1 MAQVPSIVRD
11 AKASPRRDRFPGRD
25 GPSRRARHA
34 VPLHFDQRRP
44 RSCRGLPG
52 SRSPG
57 LRVAALRTP
66 PQLTLFL
73 LLLLSAIT
81 AFAQFETKLT
91 ASDPGREDFFGEAV
105 AISGDDVIVGVRTS
119 DDGNRVNTG
128 AAYVFKRIDGQWQEV
143 QKLVASDRSAG
154 DFFGESVAIDGD
166 RILVGALGVG
176 GRCPAGAN
184 FNTCNFGAVYAFE
197 RIDGQWQQVQK
208 LEPIDLGG
216 PADQVFLSLFVTG
229 IRFASGVANMSATID
244 GEDVPVFSFVGEL
257 EQFLGL
263 GQVNIG
269 PIDRSFIGRGP
280 VEVIFTA
287 HGKPSNPVMVSFK

>member
-1 MAQVPSIVRD
+1 MAQIPSIVRD

-34 VPLHFDQRRP
+34 VPLHFAQRRS

-57 LRVAALRTP
+57 LRVPALRTP

-208 LEPIDLGG
+208 LEP
-216 PADQVFLSLFVTG
+216 P
-229 IRFASGVANMSATID
+229 
-244 GEDVPVFSFVGEL
+244 
-257 EQFLGL
+257 
-263 GQVNIG
+263 
-269 PIDRSFIGRGP
+269 
-280 VEVIFTA
+280 
-287 HGKPSNPVMVSFK
+287 NPVL